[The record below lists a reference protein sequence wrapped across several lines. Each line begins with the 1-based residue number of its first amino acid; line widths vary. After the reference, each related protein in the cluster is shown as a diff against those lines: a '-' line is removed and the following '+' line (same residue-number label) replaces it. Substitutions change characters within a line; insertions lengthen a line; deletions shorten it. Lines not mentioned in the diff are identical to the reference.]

1 MHFKH
6 PEVLY
11 ALLALIIPLIVH
23 LFKLRKYKTQYFTNV
38 SMLREIVN
46 ESRKISQLKRWLL
59 LFTRLL
65 LLSGL
70 IIAFAQPYDAKS
82 TPTNNTHLVVALDNS
97 LSMSGQVDFT
107 NLLEKAKQDLLSSI
121 PENQDFS
128 LVTLSNTYKNIQL
141 KDLKQILPDIKISP
155 KAFDIK
161 ELQLQLNNFDTPIQ
175 PIILS
180 DFYKLNTEAIQELLT
195 EFNKTQLINYAQL
208 QPKNIAIEQAYLV
221 QNQLQVL
228 LKSNQPNTS
237 SSLALYQAETL
248 LGKADVS
255 FEKDTIRT
263 INFDVGNQIKEPL
276 RLELS
281 SDYLNYDN
289 RLFLNQPNLQQL
301 EVLIISNQKAN
312 YLKTAFEVEP
322 YIKVKIKT
330 SSQLS
335 LDDFNTANLIVSHE
349 LENLDINLLNN
360 LEKALEDSKNL
371 IVIPSTS
378 VEAQSRYKNLKLNGK
393 VIFNGFYNQS
403 QKIIN
408 ISTEHPLFNDVFTSP
423 ISNFDYPSTTANYR
437 LNSQFSNLI
446 GYGNTPFYGQDKG
459 LFVFAAELKSDGSN
473 FSNSPLIIPALIKSA
488 QYQQAKDKLFYF
500 TNTQPSI
507 RVNEV
512 NQGDQVFKLNGNGK
526 SYIPLQE
533 KEGNTTRIE
542 LENLDVLPGHYTIS
556 SGEDS
561 LSVISINQNRKESK
575 LVPLKGEFNYKTLKD
590 SIEAYKQLNT
600 DDDLW
605 KWFLSFALFCMLIE
619 ILIVKIF
626 K

>member
-11 ALLALIIPLIVH
+11 ALMALIIPIIVH

-38 SMLREIVN
+38 SMLKEIVS

-59 LFTRLL
+59 LITRLL
-65 LLSGL
+65 LLSSL
-70 IIAFAQPYDAKS
+70 IIAFAKPYNEKT
-82 TPTNNTHLVVALDNS
+82 TPTTNTHLVVALDNS
-97 LSMSGQVDFT
+97 LSMSGQVDLT
-107 NLLEKAKQDLLSSI
+107 SLLEKAKQDLLNSI
-121 PENQDFS
+121 PENQYFS
-128 LVTLSNTYKNIQL
+128 LITPTKTYKNIQSE
-141 KDLKQILPDIKISP
+141 DLKRLLPEITPNS
-155 KAFDIK
+155 KAFNIN
-161 ELQLQLNNFDTPIQ
+161 ELQHQLKGFNTPIQ
-175 PIILS
+175 PVILS
-180 DFYKLNTEAIQELLT
+180 DFYTLNAEAIQDLLT
-195 EFNKTQLINYAQL
+195 EFNETQLVNYAQP
-208 QPKNIAIEQAYLV
+208 QPKNIAIEEAYLT

-255 FEKDTIRT
+255 FEENTIKT
-263 INFDVGNQIKEPL
+263 LNFDVGDQINKPL

-289 RLFLNQPNLQQL
+289 RLFLNKPDLQQL
-301 EVLIISNQKAN
+301 EVLIISNQNAN
-312 YLKTAFEVEP
+312 YLKAAFEVEP
-322 YIKVKIKT
+322 FIKVKIKT
-330 SSQLS
+330 SNQLS

-349 LENLDINLLNN
+349 LEDLDVNLINN

-371 IVIPSTS
+371 IIIPSTS
-378 VEAQSRYKNLKLNGK
+378 VEAQSRYQNLKLNGK
-393 VIFNGFYNQS
+393 LIFNAFNNQS

-408 ISTEHPLFNDVFTSP
+408 INTEHPLFNDVFTSP
-423 ISNFDYPSTTANYR
+423 ISNFDYPSTTANYS

-446 GYGNTPFYGQDKG
+446 GYGNTAFYGQDKG
-459 LFVFAAELKSDGSN
+459 LFVFAAELKSEGSN
-473 FSNSPLIIPALIKSA
+473 FSNSPLIVPALIKSA
-488 QYQQAKDKLFYF
+488 QYQQAKDKLYYF
-500 TNTQPSI
+500 TNIQTSI

-512 NQGDQVFKLNGNGK
+512 NQGDQVFKLNGNEK

-542 LENLDVLPGHYTIS
+542 LENLDLWPGHYTLS
-556 SGEDS
+556 SGKDS
-561 LSVISINQNRKESK
+561 LSVISINQDRKESK
-575 LVPLKGEFNYKTLKD
+575 LVPLKGEFNYKTLAD
-590 SIEAYKQLNT
+590 SIETYKQLNA
-600 DDDLW
+600 DSDLW
-605 KWFLSFALFCMLIE
+605 KWFISFALLCMLVE